1 MKLNWS
7 NARSLF
13 AAAGLVIVSNAIA
26 LAGVAYNRGG
36 EPDSALQLTERELPI
51 QFWTWPDN
59 ENSAVHLQL
68 RWRVP
73 GAYDGSYYD
82 READWLTAE
91 QLRGLGFKVPPAGA
105 TVDELEW
112 YARQPAREAFLALE
126 YDGPAYRAEMERSRE
141 SLRAAEAELA
151 AAGFSNKRLSELR
164 DAARKRV
171 DSEERFASRLFVVAA
186 DLDAEAL
193 RERYLDRKQYA
204 IVRGRLHAYS
214 SAGKPVAIIDALST
228 EAIRVP
234 HTYRTLVEP
243 YLENGGPYYEDRL
256 PRYAATVRFGRRLEP
271 WIDQLSGM

>member
-13 AAAGLVIVSNAIA
+13 AAAAVVIVSNAVA
-26 LAGVAYNRGG
+26 LAGVAYNRSG
-36 EPDSALQLTERELPI
+36 ESDSVLQLTEREVPI
-51 QFWTWPDN
+51 QYWTWPDN

-73 GAYDGSYYD
+73 GAHDGSYYD

-91 QLRGLGFKVPPAGA
+91 QLRGLGFEVPPAGA

-112 YARQPAREAFLALE
+112 YARQPAREVFLTLE

-151 AAGFSNKRLSELR
+151 AAGANKRLSELL
-164 DAARKRV
+164 DAVRKRV

-186 DLDAEAL
+186 DLDPEAL
-193 RERYLDRKQYA
+193 RERYPDRKQYA

-214 SAGKPVAIIDALST
+214 SAGKPVASIDALST
-228 EAIRVP
+228 AVIRVP
-234 HTYRTLVEP
+234 HTYRTLVQP
-243 YLENGGPYYEDRL
+243 YLENRGPYYEDRL